1 MEPIHLLL
9 LNHYQGF
16 SKSSSHPSLWV
27 TSKIQNHLNSL
38 EWWLNIVHVS
48 SCLGFESQFSYTS

>member
-1 MEPIHLLL
+1 MEPIYLLL

-38 EWWLNIVHVS
+38 
-48 SCLGFESQFSYTS
+48 